1 MLAVTLACELRK
13 QDEAWRK
20 DVMAGSH
27 TQPDKLS
34 VVVASVSDSELKDL
48 LHDLLERAGSE
59 MHL

>member
-13 QDEAWRK
+13 QDEAWRT

-27 TQPDKLS
+27 TPPNKLRA
-34 VVVASVSDSELKDL
+34 VVASVSDPELKDL

-59 MHL
+59 MQL